1 MSCRTPLI
9 DVPEAFEKF
18 IEQHMIL
25 NEPEKTPAGG
35 LTSGVPAMKIAIG
48 ADHRGDASMKSLVPQ
63 LRAAG
68 HKVTIWGDCGG
79 QACDYPD
86 QAYLVGKAVSTG
98 EADRGVLI
106 CGSGIGVSIAANK
119 IKGIRAA
126 LVYDDI
132 ASGLSRSH
140 NDSNVLCL
148 SADTTPAKE
157 ILQIVDTWLKT
168 PFEGGRHA
176 RRVKKIEA
184 IEQGEDPTRISSDT
198 VVK

>member
-1 MSCRTPLI
+1 
-9 DVPEAFEKF
+9 
-18 IEQHMIL
+18 MIL
-25 NEPEKTPAGG
+25 NEPEKTPAAGM
-35 LTSGVPAMKIAIG
+35 TSGVPPMKIAIG
-48 ADHRGDASMKSLVPQ
+48 ADHRGEAAMKSLVPQ

-68 HKVTIWGDCGG
+68 HEVTIWGDCGG

-86 QAYLVGKAVSTG
+86 QAYLVGKAVSSG
-98 EADRGVLI
+98 KAARGILI

-126 LVYDDI
+126 LVFDDV
-132 ASGLSRSH
+132 AAGMSRSH
-140 NDSNVLCL
+140 NDSNVICL
-148 SADTTPAKE
+148 SADTTPSKE

-184 IEQGEDPTRISSDT
+184 IERGEDPTRIPSDAA
-198 VVK
+198 VK